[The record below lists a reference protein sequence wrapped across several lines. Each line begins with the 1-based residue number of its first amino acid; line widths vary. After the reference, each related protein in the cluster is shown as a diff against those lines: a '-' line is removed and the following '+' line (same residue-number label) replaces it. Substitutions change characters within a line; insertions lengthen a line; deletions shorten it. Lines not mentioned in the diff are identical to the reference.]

1 MTNPLIVSRSKN
13 GNFRVSVASNRQE
26 EWSDARL
33 HDFLIANGYTPH
45 DASACVNEAK
55 AAHEIQIGL
64 PTDS

>member
-13 GNFRVSVASNRQE
+13 GNFSVSLPTKRQE

-33 HDFLIANGYTPH
+33 HDFLVANGYSQH
-45 DASACVNEAK
+45 DARACVSEAK

-64 PTDS
+64 PEIC

>member
-13 GNFRVSVASNRQE
+13 GNFRVSLPAGKRQE

-33 HDFLIANGYTPH
+33 HDFLVANGYTAH
-45 DASACVNEAK
+45 DASACIIEAK

-64 PTDS
+64 PDC

>member
-13 GNFRVSVASNRQE
+13 GNFRVSVPFKAQE

-33 HDFLIANGYTPH
+33 FDFLVANGYTQH
-45 DASACVNEAK
+45 DARACVTEAK

-64 PTDS
+64 PDC